1 MKILILT
8 QPLHTNYGGL
18 MQAYALQRVLIEMGH
33 DVYTDKPKP
42 IFISLRSKL
51 SIWIPIRFV
60 LKYLLFRNVE
70 YIIPF
75 SLSKKQHKII
85 TQNTER
91 FVFEN
96 IKTIDFFEGKKKPK
110 KSKIDLFDAY
120 VVGSDQ
126 VWRPIYSLNIYS
138 YFLDFVNY
146 SNVKKIAYAASFG
159 VDNWEYDDKT
169 TNKCKSLISDFHS
182 ISVREYSG
190 VDLCKN
196 YLNVNADLVLDPTM
210 LLKKQDYLQLINV
223 ENVNK
228 ISGDLMYYILD
239 NNDSK
244 KEVLNTISSL
254 LQYESFNSMP
264 VENVKKIYK
273 NDLDL
278 CIYPSPTSWIYCFNN
293 AKFVVTDSFHGV
305 VFSIIFNVP
314 FIAIANKERGLTRF
328 LTLLKQFGLENR
340 LVESIDEVNRE
351 LILSKI
357 DFDDVNT
364 KLNVLQK
371 KSLNFIFNSL
381 K

>member
-60 LKYLLFRNVE
+60 LKYLLFRKVE

-96 IKTIDFFEGKKKPK
+96 IKTIDFFEGKKNPK

-159 VDNWEYDDKT
+159 VDSWEYGDKT
-169 TNKCKSLISDFHS
+169 TTKCKSLISDFQS

-210 LLKKQDYLQLINV
+210 LLNKQDYLQLINV

-244 KEVLNTISSL
+244 KEVLNTISSV
-254 LQYESFNSMP
+254 LQFKTFDSMP
-264 VENVKKIYK
+264 VDSVNKTNKM
-273 NDLDL
+273 DLDL
-278 CIYPSPTSWIYCFNN
+278 CIYPSPANWIHCFNN

-340 LVESIDEVNRE
+340 LVNSNDEINKE

-364 KLNVLQK
+364 KLNILKK
-371 KSLNFIFNSL
+371 KSFNFIFNSL

>member
-8 QPLHTNYGGL
+8 QPLNTNYGGL
-18 MQAYALQRVLIEMGH
+18 LQAFSLQNVLKKMGH

-42 IFISLRSKL
+42 KIISLRSKF

-60 LKYLLFRNVE
+60 LKYLLFRKVE

-75 SLSKKQHKII
+75 SLSKKQHQII

-96 IKTIDFFEGKKKPK
+96 IKTIDFFEGKKRPK
-110 KSKIDLFDAY
+110 ASKINLFDAY
-120 VVGSDQ
+120 IVGSDQ
-126 VWRPIYSLNIYS
+126 VWRPMYSPNIYN
-138 YFLDFVNY
+138 YYLDFIIN
-146 SNVKKIAYAASFG
+146 NNKKKIAYAASFG
-159 VDNWEYDDKT
+159 VDIWEYDDKT
-169 TNKCKSLISDFHS
+169 TTKCRSLICDFHS

-190 VDLCKN
+190 VDLCLN

-210 LLKKQDYLQLINV
+210 LLNKQDYLQLINT
-223 ENVNK
+223 ESVNN
-228 ISGDLMYYILD
+228 ISGELMYYILD
-239 NNDSK
+239 NNESK
-244 KEVLNTISSL
+244 KELLYTISSV
-254 LQYESFNSMP
+254 LQYKTFDSMP
-264 VENVKKIYK
+264 VESVKKNNK
-273 NDLDL
+273 MDLDL
-278 CIYPSPTSWIYCFNN
+278 CIYPSPTNWIHCFNN

-328 LTLLKQFGLENR
+328 LSLLKQFGLENR
-340 LVESIDEVNRE
+340 LVDSNNEINKE

-364 KLNVLQK
+364 KLNILKK